1 MVKGR
6 TMNGKLLTSDGFKR
20 LTLFNRCVTGISI
33 REFGGRLKNQQEA
46 WILMTNK

>member
-20 LTLFNRCVTGISI
+20 LTLFNRCVTGIC
-33 REFGGRLKNQQEA
+33 EFGGRLKNQQEA